1 MGNYMNKGNLRVGS
15 AAGFKIEYLNKVNAT
30 SSSLEN
36 LVINHVSFENVVINH
51 VSF

>member
-30 SSSLEN
+30 SSKFGEFGYKSC
-36 LVINHVSFENVVINH
+36 
-51 VSF
+51 